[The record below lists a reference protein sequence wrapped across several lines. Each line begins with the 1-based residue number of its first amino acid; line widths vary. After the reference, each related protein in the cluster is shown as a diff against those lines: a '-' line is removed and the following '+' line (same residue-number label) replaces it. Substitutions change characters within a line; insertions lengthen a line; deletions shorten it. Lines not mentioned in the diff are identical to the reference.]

1 MYLRLRVGQPI
12 GSKIKRDEMINTYG
26 DATVIPDYWF
36 VLSESRADAI
46 YDFFHNISNDFRIY
60 GALDEMAIERC
71 GLELVREGREAVGT
85 ISNFN
90 ESSTLVFLINAHI
103 EDFLIKSLNKK

>member
-90 ESSTLVFLINAHI
+90 
-103 EDFLIKSLNKK
+103 IKYSCVPNKRTC